1 MSITI
6 NGIRRKRDIVVFEDA
21 LDFYLMLLLPRRVS
35 RGIHVDLLFKK
46 KLDDGVD
53 GWCQVSGYN
62 TRNKARDFDIEIC
75 KDRSM
80 RYQLMTLAHEAVHL
94 KQYALGE
101 IDENM
106 NTWKGVRIPASTDYY
121 DSPWEIEAHGREKG
135 LYVRFCDMYGLKF
148 PITQTER
155 DT

>member
-6 NGIRRKRDIVVFEDA
+6 NGIRRKRDTVVFEDA

-35 RGIHVDLLFKK
+35 RGIHVDLFFKK